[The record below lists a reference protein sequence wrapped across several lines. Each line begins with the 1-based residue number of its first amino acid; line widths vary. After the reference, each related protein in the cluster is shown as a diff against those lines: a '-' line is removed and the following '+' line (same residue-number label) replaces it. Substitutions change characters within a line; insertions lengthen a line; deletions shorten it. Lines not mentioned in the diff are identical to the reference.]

1 METGY
6 VVLGGV
12 LIALLA
18 LGPPVVRLARLIRA
32 K

>member
-6 VVLGGV
+6 VVLSGV
-12 LIALLA
+12 LIVLLA
-18 LGPPVVRLARLIRA
+18 LGPPVVRLARLIRS